1 MKKNSHVRIHIQF
14 SYLYFRRKV
23 TTESRLCKKFWEK
36 LSSIRLKISA
46 QKLAGL
52 QEISLIVFMFYTCIF
67 PLSLP
72 SFLFP
77 KGSGGGNGGKS
88 QRQFADWLN
97 ILKSRHVVK
106 TTILSNS
113 IGHVCYVSFGNCF

>member
-67 PLSLP
+67 P
-72 SFLFP
+72 SFLSFLQREAEVEME
-77 KGSGGGNGGKS
+77 GN
-88 QRQFADWLN
+88 LN
-97 ILKSRHVVK
+97 DNLR
-106 TTILSNS
+106 T
-113 IGHVCYVSFGNCF
+113 G